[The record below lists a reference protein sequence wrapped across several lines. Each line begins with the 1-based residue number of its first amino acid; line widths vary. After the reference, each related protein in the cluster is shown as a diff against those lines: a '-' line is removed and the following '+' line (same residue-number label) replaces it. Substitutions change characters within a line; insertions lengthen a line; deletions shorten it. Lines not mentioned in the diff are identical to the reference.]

1 MKRVDKKLEIYD
13 FIQATLMLF
22 IILDPVGNSPIFHSL
37 TSNMT
42 KQQRS
47 IIIKKSVVIATIML
61 LVIGIIG
68 EAFFRFFGITLNDF
82 RIAGGIILFIYGVQ
96 GILGKTE
103 AEAIKG
109 DSSLAI
115 IPLATPLLAG
125 PGAIATVIYIKYRW
139 GLSVML
145 ASIMIDSILTFII
158 LSLGEKLFK
167 YLGKDG
173 SLLLVKLFS
182 MLLAAIAVNM
192 IGQGIKGYVFS

>member
-1 MKRVDKKLEIYD
+1 LDTYGFL
-13 FIQATLMLF
+13 QALLMLF
-22 IILDPVGNSPIFHSL
+22 IILDPIGNAPIFHSL
-37 TSNMT
+37 TMHMDKN
-42 KQQRS
+42 QRV
-47 IIIKKSVVIATIML
+47 IIIKKSVAIATLML
-61 LVIGIIG
+61 LVIGFVG

-82 RIAGGIILFIYGVQ
+82 RIAGGVILFIYGVQ

-103 AEAIKG
+103 AEEISG

-139 GLSVML
+139 GSAIML
-145 ASIMIDSILTFII
+145 GSILIDSILTLAI
-158 LSLGEKLFK
+158 LLLGEKLFK

-192 IGQGIKGYVFS
+192 VGQGIIGYLESH

>member
-1 MKRVDKKLEIYD
+1 MDTYGFL
-13 FIQATLMLF
+13 QALLMLF
-22 IILDPVGNSPIFHSL
+22 IILDPIGNAPIFHSL
-37 TSNMT
+37 TMNMD
-42 KQQRS
+42 KNQRIS
-47 IIIKKSVVIATIML
+47 IVKKSVAIATLML
-61 LVIGIIG
+61 LVIGFVG

-82 RIAGGIILFIYGVQ
+82 RIAGGVILFIYGVQ

-103 AEAIKG
+103 AEEISG

-139 GLSVML
+139 GTAIML
-145 ASIMIDSILTFII
+145 GSILIDSILTLAI
-158 LSLGEKLFK
+158 LLLGEKLFK

-192 IGQGIKGYVFS
+192 IGQGIIGYLESH

>member
-1 MKRVDKKLEIYD
+1 
-13 FIQATLMLF
+13 MLF
-22 IILDPVGNSPIFHSL
+22 IILDPIGNAPIFHSL
-37 TSNMT
+37 TINMD
-42 KQQRS
+42 KNQRTS
-47 IIIKKSVVIATIML
+47 IIKKSVFIATIL
-61 LVIGIIG
+61 LLIIGIIG
-68 EAFFRFFGITLNDF
+68 EAFFKFFGISLNDF
-82 RIAGGIILFIYGVQ
+82 RIAGGVILFIYGVQ

-103 AEAIKG
+103 AQEISG

-139 GLSVML
+139 GTATMVG
-145 ASIMIDSILTFII
+145 SILIDSLVTLSIL
-158 LSLGEKLFK
+158 LLGEKLFK

-192 IGQGIKGYVFS
+192 IGQGIIGYLESS

>member
-1 MKRVDKKLEIYD
+1 MNMDK
-13 FIQATLMLF
+13 
-22 IILDPVGNSPIFHSL
+22 N
-37 TSNMT
+37 
-42 KQQRS
+42 QRIS
-47 IIIKKSVVIATIML
+47 IVKKSVAIATLML
-61 LVIGIIG
+61 LVIGFVG

-82 RIAGGIILFIYGVQ
+82 RIAGGVILFIYGVQ

-103 AEAIKG
+103 AQEISG

-139 GLSVML
+139 GTAIML
-145 ASIMIDSILTFII
+145 GSILIDSILTLAI
-158 LSLGEKLFK
+158 LLLGEKLFK

-192 IGQGIKGYVFS
+192 VGKGIIGYLESP